1 MVRVQQEG
9 RPWLAPHRGTARG
22 ATCSH
27 REQHAPPLQCA
38 PAVNLVVTQDYE
50 ESLAR
55 VVTGQADAAALNFSA
70 GARIADRLYPGQMTL
85 PGVMFYEQLFAVGV
99 PKGQSAKLL
108 AELDAGLA
116 AIRADGTWQQISNRW
131 TGN

>member
-1 MVRVQQEG
+1 
-9 RPWLAPHRGTARG
+9 
-22 ATCSH
+22 
-27 REQHAPPLQCA
+27 
-38 PAVNLVVTQDYE
+38 
-50 ESLAR
+50 
-55 VVTGQADAAALNFSA
+55 LNFSA
-70 GARIADRLYPGQMTL
+70 GGRIADRLYPGQMTL